1 MEKEEKSL
9 KKVKNKE
16 KLRTR
21 FINTIKKK
29 WLINGT
35 MTIALVII
43 LVAVFIL
50 ISTGMQKL
58 DLTPIDLTS
67 EKTYTLSDQSKE
79 KVAGI
84 TDKVNIYFIGYTD
97 DDSALIL
104 AKQYNNVNENINAE
118 AVDITQRTDLS
129 QKYGI
134 DSNETQ
140 GIIVECGDKSK
151 VLTEM
156 DLYSYDYNTSESVD
170 LTEQKLTS
178 SIITVTT
185 EDVPNVYFL
194 SGYSIFSLEQNMN
207 YLSIYL
213 ANEIMEVGTVD
224 ILSEGKVPDD
234 CDTLIIT
241 SPNKDFEDIVAN
253 AIIDYI
259 DKGGNIL
266 WFNSAYGVEKNLPNV
281 NKVLAEYG
289 VEPFS
294 VGYIMETDSS
304 KMISEKPYIIR
315 PDMQYTDITSDIYS
329 TEGVLLLEATKINI
343 KDEDALTELKVERQD
358 LLTASS
364 TSFFRRNA
372 ELTSTEK
379 QDDEEA
385 GEFTVGT
392 MLTKTI
398 EDAKKDENGTET
410 EPALQSKLIIYGE
423 NVFISDYTIANN
435 SSAPI
440 ISIYYNKDLALNSM
454 AYLTER
460 EDDIQVRK
468 TTNNV
473 TFTTTEQEDVIIKTV
488 IFVVPGI
495 IIICGLIVWQV
506 RRRKK

>member
-79 KVAGI
+79 KVARI

-185 EDVPNVYFL
+185 EDIPNVYFL
-194 SGYSIFSLEQNMN
+194 SGYSTFSLEQNMN

-266 WFNSAYGVEKNLPNV
+266 WFNSAYGVEQNLPNV

-410 EPALQSKLIIYGE
+410 EAALQSKLIIYGE

>member
-79 KVAGI
+79 KVARI

-194 SGYSIFSLEQNMN
+194 SGYSTFSLEQNMN

-213 ANEIMEVGTVD
+213 ANEIMEVGTAD

-266 WFNSAYGVEKNLPNV
+266 WFNSAYGVEQNLPNV

-410 EPALQSKLIIYGE
+410 EAALQSKLIIYGE